1 MQLIDATLFQD
12 PIPVAS
18 PIVERTFDE
27 KVADAVA
34 VIEANIRAGK
44 RLIGACS
51 FGKDSSVMVALT
63 LMAMERLQDAGYE
76 VPEFH
81 VMTSDTLVE
90 NPAVLA
96 YSLSL
101 IHI

>member
-44 RLIGACS
+44 RLIGAC
-51 FGKDSSVMVALT
+51 
-63 LMAMERLQDAGYE
+63 
-76 VPEFH
+76 
-81 VMTSDTLVE
+81 
-90 NPAVLA
+90 
-96 YSLSL
+96 
-101 IHI
+101 

>member
-1 MQLIDATLFQD
+1 
-12 PIPVAS
+12 
-18 PIVERTFDE
+18 
-27 KVADAVA
+27 
-34 VIEANIRAGK
+34 
-44 RLIGACS
+44 
-51 FGKDSSVMVALT
+51 MVALT

-96 YSLSL
+96 YSKGEIRSL
-101 IHI
+101 KDYAASKNLPVRIWVC